1 MDIYFA
7 LPDSFLFVSCLLAL
21 KLLEH
26 VLQLFDI
33 VHIELVSIKLIR
45 SYRGQSSRG
54 HSYRSCDR

>member
-54 HSYRSCDR
+54 HS